1 MLSGIM
7 QERAISRLTP
17 DLTGLMTLLGRY
29 FQIRDDYLNLISAD
43 VSSTLIVHVCS
54 SNCLVT
60 DSWLVEYSKQKSFC
74 EDLDKGKYSLM
85 LIHALQ
91 VLPEEENILLRN
103 VLTRRTEGKLSHS
116 HKQIVLELVWK
127 SGRHFEH
134 EAEIAVETKAISK
147 TIGTQNLFQPLLDL
161 LKV

>member
-1 MLSGIM
+1 M
-7 QERAISRLTP
+7 Q
-17 DLTGLMTLLGRY
+17 
-29 FQIRDDYLNLISAD
+29 
-43 VSSTLIVHVCS
+43 
-54 SNCLVT
+54 
-60 DSWLVEYSKQKSFC
+60 YSKQKGFC

-103 VLTRRTEGKLSHS
+103 VLTRRRTEGKLSHS

-147 TIGTQNLFQPLLDL
+147 TIGTQNPFQPLLDL